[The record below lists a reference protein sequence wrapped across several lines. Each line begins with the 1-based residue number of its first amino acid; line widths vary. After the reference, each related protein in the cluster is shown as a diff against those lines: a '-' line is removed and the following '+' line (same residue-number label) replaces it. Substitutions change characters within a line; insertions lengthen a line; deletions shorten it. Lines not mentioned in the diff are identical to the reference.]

1 MLKSK
6 HAPSHILPD
15 THQSVW
21 QLASIQMAGWTSLP
35 ILATSIAILQNNSF
49 WGAILTIIVGNAI
62 LWFIRLGI
70 IAMSYEKRLSTLDLA
85 RAYLGNLGGYFI
97 AILLLVST
105 LSWFIAQTTTGSHS
119 ITHLLHINENPSI
132 NQFTQVSVLLGTLST
147 LFCMG
152 GIIALRR
159 LSTLAFPILLI
170 GFVLILYALPEK
182 ISQND
187 HLPLSLTG
195 LSLVLATNLGIT
207 SDLPTFFRHSKSWHT
222 SIFALTLIQI
232 LSIVL
237 GICSLYFGSII
248 THGIEIA
255 KESIHATNYMAL
267 KAPLMGF
274 IFLSVICANVA
285 NVYAAS
291 VGWELVAPKSLIGRK
306 EYFILGLGL
315 TTIFIL
321 VTGLFSVEMLLQ
333 ISDSSLVNL
342 CLVLVMGY
350 IIAKQKQRPPNSF
363 EKTSYFAA
371 WLLSSLVST
380 IQGMGWILADY
391 STVLIGFIVIVLIL
405 FPSLMKERSN

>member
-1 MLKSK
+1 MK
-6 HAPSHILPD
+6 HSPSHILPD
-15 THQSVW
+15 THQSAW

-49 WGAILTIIVGNAI
+49 LGAILTIIVGNAI

-70 IAMSYEKRLSTLDLA
+70 IAMSYEKRLSTLDIA
-85 RAYLGNLGGYFI
+85 RVYLGNLGGYFI

-105 LSWFIAQTTTGSHS
+105 FSWFIAQTTTGSHS
-119 ITHLLHINENPSI
+119 ITHLLHIDENPTI

-159 LSTLAFPILLI
+159 LSTLVFPFLLI
-170 GFVLILYALPEK
+170 ALALILYALPDK
-182 ISQND
+182 NLQTN
-187 HLPLSLTG
+187 HLPLSLAG

-222 SIFALTLIQI
+222 SVLALTLVQL
-232 LSIVL
+232 LSIIL

-255 KESIHATNYMAL
+255 KESIHATNYMSL
-267 KAPLMGF
+267 KAPLMSF

-291 VGWELVAPKSLIGRK
+291 VGWEIVAPKSLIGRK

-321 VTGLFSVEMLLQ
+321 VSGLFSVDMFLQ

-342 CLVLVMGY
+342 CLVLVIGY
-350 IIAKQKQRPPNSF
+350 IIAKQKQRLPNSF

-371 WLLSSLVST
+371 WLLSSMVST
-380 IQGMGWILADY
+380 MQSMHWILVDY
-391 STVLIGFIVIVLIL
+391 STVLIGFIVIVLVIL
-405 FPSLMKERSN
+405 PSMIKSRLD